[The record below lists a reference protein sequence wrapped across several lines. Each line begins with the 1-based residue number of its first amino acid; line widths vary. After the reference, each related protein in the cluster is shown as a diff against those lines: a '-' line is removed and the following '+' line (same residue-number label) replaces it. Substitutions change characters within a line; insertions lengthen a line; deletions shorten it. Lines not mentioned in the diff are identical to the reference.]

1 MKTLDIALKDMT
13 RSFRSMFAVGM
24 MVAAPLM
31 LTGLIYFAFGGMSS
45 ETPALPA
52 VKVGVVNLD
61 ALPADAPLEASL
73 GQSIRD
79 MFFDDSVK
87 AWITASDYADEAS
100 ARAAVDGQE
109 IGVAVIIPQEFTA
122 HLLDGEKDLQV
133 LIVSD
138 PILTI
143 GPTVVQNMVTSLL
156 DGVAGGGIALD
167 TIRSRQQANGIT
179 PDPAQIPNWIATYRA
194 WYIEFQRNLFHH
206 PESAALALVAPAEGE
221 TGTANPLQKMI
232 GLVMS
237 GQMIFFAF
245 FTGAYSMMSILREDE
260 EGTLARL
267 FTTPTGHTAILA
279 AKFLAVFVTVLLQG
293 LVLIVAGRLAFGIDW
308 GDPLVATVALTGQV
322 IAAGG
327 LGVLII
333 AFVKNSRQAGPV
345 LGGVLCALGFLGGLM
360 TVAVPNMPAVLNTL
374 ADFTPQGW
382 VLKGWRMVFSGQ
394 TLADM
399 LVPFVVLVAMGAVMF
414 AVGAVKFRK
423 RFA

>member
-1 MKTLDIALKDMT
+1 
-13 RSFRSMFAVGM
+13 
-24 MVAAPLM
+24 
-31 LTGLIYFAFGGMSS
+31 MSS
-45 ETPALPA
+45 EYAIQAQDLRKHFGDVQAVCGVSFEIPAGEIFGLLGPNGA
-52 VKVGVVNLD
+52 GKSTTISMLSGLLVPSDGD
-61 ALPADAPLEASL
+61 AIIM
-73 GQSIRD
+73 GHSIR
-79 MFFDDSVK
+79 SEPGSAK
-87 AWITASDYADEAS
+87 A
-100 ARAAVDGQE
+100 
-109 IGVAVIIPQEFTA
+109 
-122 HLLDGEKDLQV
+122 LLV
-133 LIVSD
+133 VSD
-138 PILTI
+138 PTLTI

-156 DGVAGGGIALD
+156 DGVAGGGIALN
-167 TIRSRQQANGIT
+167 TITSRQRANGIT
-179 PDPAQIPNWIATYRA
+179 PDPAQIPNWVATYRT
-194 WYIEFQRNLFHH
+194 WYTEFQRNLFHH

-279 AKFLAVFVTVLLQG
+279 GKFLAVFVTVLLQG
-293 LVLIVAGRLAFGIDW
+293 LVLMVAGRLAFGIDW

-333 AFVKNSRQAGPV
+333 AFVKNSRPAGPV

-360 TVAVPNMPAVLNTL
+360 TVAVPNMPAILNTL

-382 VLKGWRMVFSGQ
+382 VLKGWRLVMSGQ

-399 LVPFVVLVAMGAVMF
+399 LVPFVVLVAMGTVMF